1 MTAVIGILNKEGAV
15 VAADSAVTMTRGRR
29 EKISNS
35 ADKMIRLSDAQP
47 ISAVIFSDACFM
59 GIPWDIIIRWY
70 RHRRGRIAFPS
81 FKDHVNDFL
90 GFLVEE
96 KFFCSESQNKDYLGR
111 IFRYFFQEV
120 DREVP
125 DLQFNDDFEPSNVEE
140 VVEGY
145 RSAFQAKAEE
155 CKEKGICLSMED
167 YPLESFSRYAED
179 ILDNSRFGNLMY
191 DEVYAAV
198 RGIILES
205 FYYYLIHR
213 NERMTGLLF
222 TCYGRDDDYPS
233 SLCVRVVLGFDGRL
247 VSYVLPEDDVTISDE
262 RPYAVLPYAQTDVMQ
277 TLVEGVDPR
286 LDYNLGLA
294 AGDALERM
302 RDELKFEIEMGDYP
316 EEMAD
321 LVGMIP
327 YEDLV
332 EDFMRTMH
340 DKMRKA
346 RTEVFRCVE
355 KLPVREMARL
365 AEEMV
370 SITAVKRHIN
380 FDDEGVGGL
389 VDLAAITR
397 SKGFTWLNRKGWYD
411 ALGEDGFQ
419 I

>member
-1 MTAVIGILNKEGAV
+1 MTSQFPTNV
-15 VAADSAVTMTRGRR
+15 
-29 EKISNS
+29 
-35 ADKMIRLSDAQP
+35 P
-47 ISAVIFSDACFM
+47 I
-59 GIPWDIIIRWY
+59 
-70 RHRRGRIAFPS
+70 
-81 FKDHVNDFL
+81 
-90 GFLVEE
+90 
-96 KFFCSESQNKDYLGR
+96 
-111 IFRYFFQEV
+111 
-120 DREVP
+120 
-125 DLQFNDDFEPSNVEE
+125 
-140 VVEGY
+140 
-145 RSAFQAKAEE
+145 
-155 CKEKGICLSMED
+155 
-167 YPLESFSRYAED
+167 
-179 ILDNSRFGNLMY
+179 
-191 DEVYAAV
+191 
-198 RGIILES
+198 
-205 FYYYLIHR
+205 
-213 NERMTGLLF
+213 
-222 TCYGRDDDYPS
+222 
-233 SLCVRVVLGFDGRL
+233 
-247 VSYVLPEDDVTISDE
+247 
-262 RPYAVLPYAQTDVMQ
+262 
-277 TLVEGVDPR
+277 EGVDPR